1 MNAYLIVM
9 AGGSGTRFWPKSTS
23 KKPKQLLSFSR
34 NQTDPTLLSRTLSRF
49 NGVIADDR
57 RIILTTEKL
66 ASAVKNDV
74 PNAQILAEP
83 EGRNTAPCLYWAAR
97 TLYERD
103 SQSIMVVMPSDHEII
118 DLPEFKKVVG
128 RAIDWAKDH
137 DDLITLGV
145 RPTRPETGYGY
156 LKLSIPM
163 STLKP
168 GSTDPIPLEKFVEKP
183 NLEKAKEFLSS
194 GQYLWNG
201 GMFVWKTSV
210 LLSAFDRLMPE
221 MRIAWER
228 NGGKVEHAYRE
239 LTATSIDYGILEK
252 SSNVVTFL
260 LDCGWDDLGSWT
272 SLESVAD
279 RLKLSVEG
287 GVAMG
292 GEVVSLRSKGN
303 IIDAPGRVVALLD
316 VEDLIIVEQGEA
328 LMIARKSSAQDIKLL
343 VDAVKQKRSDLV

>member
-1 MNAYLIVM
+1 MNAYLLVM

-34 NQTDPTLLSRTLSRF
+34 NETDPTLLSRTLARF
-49 NGVIADDR
+49 DNLIEDDR
-57 RIILTTEKL
+57 RFILTTEKL
-66 ASAVKNDV
+66 ESAVKADAPHV
-74 PNAQILAEP
+74 QILAEP

-97 TLYERD
+97 TLHERD
-103 SQSIMVVMPSDHEII
+103 LQSIMVVMPSDHEIL
-118 DLPEFKKVVG
+118 DLPEFKSVVG
-128 RAIDWAKDH
+128 AAIEWATTH

-156 LKLSIPM
+156 LKLSQTM
-163 STLKP
+163 SSIKP
-168 GSTDPIPLEKFVEKP
+168 GSREPIRLEKFVEKP
-183 NLEKAKEFLSS
+183 NLEKAKEFLAT

-210 LLSAFDRLMPE
+210 LLAAFDRLMPE
-221 MRIAWER
+221 MRVAWER
-228 NGGKVEHAYRE
+228 NGGKVERAYRE

-252 SSNVVTFL
+252 SSNVVTFP

-279 RLKLSVEG
+279 RLKLSVDG

-303 IIDAPGRVVALLD
+303 IVDAPGRVVALLD
-316 VEDLIIVEQGEA
+316 VEDLIIVEHGEA